1 MNKINAFD
9 RMLILK
15 AQRLLLHAIIALQSR
30 ELYLG
35 HWSHKENKDCKLAL
49 TFLVSGKRKCPFPTS

>member
-1 MNKINAFD
+1 
-9 RMLILK
+9 MLILK

-35 HWSHKENKDCKLAL
+35 PWSHKENKACKLVL
-49 TFLVSGKRKCPFPTS
+49 TFVISGTRKFPFLTHWNYF